1 MVYNVVVNISTRY
14 MMKKFLLIL
23 LTIAMA
29 ITLVGCNQQVP
40 TYNAKFWMSY
50 KVNYQDREY
59 DVPYKSETL
68 TYDVK
73 IGEQLTPGVLTLT
86 FKSYMLGAE
95 EVLSKTFN
103 PGEATSVTSDVI
115 GTQHTYTV
123 NTGDYTLEATLTFE
137 SGDMVGDKLYYFCH
151 MDSAMNP
158 IASYRELI
166 LDYEKTATTSRYGA
180 DKKPLSQVY
189 YTTYNQKATQSTS
202 VYAVRS
208 AFGSDTYTVG
218 RYEGVYT
225 SQTVDTMQLLYSAR
239 SISTLANGGNV
250 SAYISIPSPIENTT
264 KQMSMTTYSQ
274 DVAVDKGTYIETSG
288 ILGDS
293 TSINCTAISIML
305 YNETVSGQR
314 LTYYYSN
321 NPLKVSAE
329 ENAPSVGLVPVMMVE
344 DNIVYTLRSISVVK

>member
-1 MVYNVVVNISTRY
+1 
-14 MMKKFLLIL
+14 MKKFLLIL

-50 KVNYQDREY
+50 QDRGY

-95 EVLSKTFN
+95 EVVSRTFN
-103 PGEATSVTSDVI
+103 PDSDVTEVTSDMI
-115 GTQHTYTV
+115 GTAHTYTI
-123 NTGDYTLEATLTFE
+123 NTGEYTLEGTLTFS
-137 SGDMVGDKLYYFCH
+137 SGDLAGDSMYYFCH

-166 LDYEKTATTSRYGA
+166 LDYEKTATASRYGEGQ
-180 DKKPLSQVY
+180 KKPLSQVY

-208 AFGSDTYTVG
+208 KFGSDTYTVG
-218 RYEGVYT
+218 RYEGTLT
-225 SQTVDTMQLLYSAR
+225 SQAVDTMQLLYSAR
-239 SISTLANGGNV
+239 SISTLANGGSV
-250 SAYISIPSPIENTT
+250 SSYISIPSPIENTI
-264 KQMSMTTYSQ
+264 KEMSMSTYSQ
-274 DVAVDKGTYIETSG
+274 DVAVDKGAYIETSG

-293 TSINCTAISIML
+293 RSINCTAISIML

-329 ENAPSVGLVPVMMVE
+329 ENAPTVGLVPVMMVE
-344 DNIVYTLRSISVVK
+344 DNTVYTLRSISVVK

>member
-1 MVYNVVVNISTRY
+1 
-14 MMKKFLLIL
+14 MKKFLLIL
-23 LTIAMA
+23 LTIAMT

-40 TYNAKFWMSY
+40 TYNARFWMSY
-50 KVNYQDREY
+50 SRTYQDREY
-59 DVPYKSETL
+59 DVLYKSETL

-86 FKSYMLGAE
+86 FKSYEQGAE
-95 EVLSKTFN
+95 QVVSKTFA
-103 PGEATSVTSDVI
+103 PGEATSVGADVI
-115 GTQHTYTV
+115 GTTHTYNV

-137 SGDMVGDKLYYFCH
+137 SGDLAGDRLYYFCH

-166 LDYEKTATTSRYGA
+166 LDYEKTATSSRYGEGQT
-180 DKKPLSQVY
+180 PLSQVY
-189 YTTYNQKATQSTS
+189 YTTYSQKATQSTS

-218 RYEGVYT
+218 RYEGAQT
-225 SQTVDTMQLLYSAR
+225 SQAVDTMQLLYSAR
-239 SISTLANGGNV
+239 SISTLANGGSV
-250 SAYISIPSPIENTT
+250 SSYISIPSPIENTI
-264 KQMSMTTYSQ
+264 KEMSMTTYSQ
-274 DVAVDKGTYIETSG
+274 DVAVDKGAYIETSG

-293 TSINCTAISIML
+293 TSINCTAISVML

-329 ENAPSVGLVPVMMVE
+329 EGAPSVGLVPVMMVE
-344 DNIVYTLRSISVVK
+344 DNTVYTLRSISVVK